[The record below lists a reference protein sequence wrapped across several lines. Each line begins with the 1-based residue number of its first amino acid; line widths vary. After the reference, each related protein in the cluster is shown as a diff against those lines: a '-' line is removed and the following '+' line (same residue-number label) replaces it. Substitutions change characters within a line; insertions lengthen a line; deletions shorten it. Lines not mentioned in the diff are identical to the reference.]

1 MFVMGDVTKLEY
13 KTRLQ
18 RLKELIVKKE
28 NDYEQLKES
37 LDGYSPLI
45 HAERLQM
52 IDELKASWTTAIN
65 VKERNRL
72 MKLITL
78 RIEYT
83 RNGDEVDIQVKLR

>member
-1 MFVMGDVTKLEY
+1 MGDVTKLEY